1 MILTF
6 SSHVE
11 ASDSERRIIAGKIV
25 PFGEIGNTSAGPVVF
40 EKGSIKIGDPGKIKM
55 LMQHKSEKPIGRMQ
69 KYQEAEDGIYA
80 QFKVSAS
87 MQGQDA
93 LILAQEQLVD
103 GLSVGVEII
112 ASKNEKNYIKVTSAV
127 LKEVSLVETP
137 AFANANVHKVAASEN
152 EAENTNQSTES
163 EAIVEDKAPEPQSTR
178 SKGRGCYSYSRSCS
192 PNDFKCCLYNT
203 TITNQ
208 FKSII
213 FATLNQS
220 QVRQP

>member
-25 PFGEIGNTSAGPVVF
+25 PIGEIGNTSAGPVVF

-103 GLSVGVEII
+103 GLSVGVEVI

-163 EAIVEDKAPEPQSTR
+163 EAIVEEKAPEPQSTQVEAATPTVEAARPTISSVVYTTPR
-178 SKGRGCYSYSRSCS
+178 SPINSKASLS
-192 PNDFKCCLYNT
+192 
-203 TITNQ
+203 
-208 FKSII
+208 
-213 FATLNQS
+213 
-220 QVRQP
+220 